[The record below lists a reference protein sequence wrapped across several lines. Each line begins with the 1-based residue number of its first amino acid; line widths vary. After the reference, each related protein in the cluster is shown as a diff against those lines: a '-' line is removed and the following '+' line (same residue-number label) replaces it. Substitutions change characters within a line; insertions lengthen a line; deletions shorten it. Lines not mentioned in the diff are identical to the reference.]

1 MTKLLAVEPEKA
13 LSQDVIR
20 FSTIPVNAYQKSV
33 KEEQSRYSTE
43 DFLDIWRDMCAIRE
57 FETILNEIKLKGAYR
72 GVAYDHAG
80 PAHLSIGQEAAA
92 VGMAFSLTPDD
103 HIFGSHRSHGE
114 ILAKAFSAIRQ
125 LGEPQLL
132 EIMRAYRDGAVLGP
146 VERGFS
152 GSVRDL
158 ATRFFVYGA
167 YSEIFARET
176 GFNRGLGGS
185 MHAFFTPFGIY
196 PNNAIVGG
204 SGSIA
209 PGAALYKRVNRRP
222 GIVVANIGDA
232 SFGCGPVWEGITFA
246 SMDQYRKLWDQAL
259 GGGLPIIFNCMDNFY
274 GMGGQPN
281 GETMAC
287 EFIARIGAGVNP
299 EQMHAER
306 INGYDP
312 LAVIDAFKRKK
323 EILLRGKGPVLLD
336 TITYRFSGHSPSDA
350 SSYRSKEEVEHWQAA
365 DSIGAYRERLV
376 EAGAVSTDALDRAQ
390 LEIQETV
397 FAMFRLAADLEA
409 SPRLAFDSE
418 LVGEVMYSN
427 RHVERFDD
435 RPSELLQ
442 DLADNPRV
450 KQIQGKVRTAFQDG
464 KPVPKMKV
472 FNIRDAIF
480 EALLHRFAIDPTMV
494 AFGEENRD
502 WGGAFAV
509 YRGLTEALPYHR
521 LFNAPIS
528 EAGIVG
534 AAVGYGMEGGRAV
547 AELLA
552 AADGG
557 DDDAVAE
564 LMYSDF
570 MGRAGDE
577 LFNQLAKWQA
587 MSAGMLTLPVVVRI
601 SVGAKYGAQHSQDFT
616 ALTNHIPGLKVVYP
630 VTPYDA
636 KGMMNAALA
645 GTDPVLFFESQK
657 LYDIGETFQTAGV
670 PEAYYEIELGL
681 PSVKRTGAD
690 LTMVTFGPALYT
702 AIAAADE
709 LRDHFDLSTEV
720 IDLRSANPLDYGLLV
735 ESVRKTGKVLLV
747 SDAVERGGVM
757 QTVASTLTQLCFD
770 DLDAPPVVVGSRNW
784 ITPAPELEEMFF
796 PQPAWLLDAVHE
808 QILPLRGYRP
818 AGNRTRGELLR
829 RARLGV

>member
-1 MTKLLAVEPEKA
+1 VTKLLEIKPEQE
-13 LSQDVIR
+13 LSPDVIH
-20 FSTIPVNAYQKSV
+20 FDDIPVNAYRRTPA
-33 KEEQSRYSTE
+33 EELSRYAVA
-43 DFLDIWRDMCAIRE
+43 DFLEIWRNMCAIRE

-72 GVAYDHAG
+72 GVTYDHAG

-114 ILAKAFSAIRQ
+114 ILAKGFSAIRQ
-125 LGEPQLL
+125 VGEEQLMA
-132 EIMRAYRDGAVLGP
+132 IMRAYREGAVLGP
-146 VERGFS
+146 VEERYS

-158 ATRFFVYGA
+158 ATRFFIYGA
-167 YSEIFARET
+167 YSELFARET

-185 MHAFFTPFGIY
+185 MHAFFAPFGIY

-246 SMDQYRKLWDQAL
+246 SMDQYRKLWDPAL

-274 GMGGQPN
+274 GMGGQPQ
-281 GETMAC
+281 GETMGC

-306 INGYDP
+306 VNGYDP
-312 LAVIDAFKRKK
+312 LAVIDAFRRKK
-323 EILLRGKGPVLLD
+323 EILLQGGGPVLLD
-336 TITYRFSGHSPSDA
+336 TITYRYSGHSPSDA
-350 SSYRSKEEVEHWQAA
+350 SSYRSKEELERWQAV
-365 DSIGAYRERLV
+365 DSIRSYRERMV
-376 EAGAVSTDALDRAQ
+376 ASGAVDGDALDQAEH
-390 LEIQETV
+390 EIQELV
-397 FAMFRLAADLEA
+397 FSMFQLAADLEV
-409 SPRLAFDSE
+409 SPRLSLSSE
-418 LVGEVMYSN
+418 LVGEVMFSN
-427 RHVERFDD
+427 RRVEKFDE
-435 RPSELLQ
+435 RKPELLQ
-442 DLADNPRV
+442 DLAENPRV
-450 KQIQGKVRTAFQDG
+450 KQIRDKVRTALDQDG

-480 EALLHRFAIDPTMV
+480 EALLHRFAIDSTMI

-528 EAGIVG
+528 EAGIIG
-534 AAVGYGMEGGRAV
+534 AAVGYGMEGGRV
-547 AELLA
+547 
-552 AADGG
+552 
-557 DDDAVAE
+557 VAE
-564 LMYSDF
+564 LMYADF
-570 MGRAGDE
+570 IGRAGDE
-577 LFNQLAKWQA
+577 LFNQLSKWQA
-587 MSAGMLTLPVVVRI
+587 MSAGQLTMPVVVRI

-616 ALTNHIPGLKVVYP
+616 ALTAHIPGLKVVFP

-645 GTDPVLFFESQK
+645 GTDPVVFFESQK
-657 LYDIGETFQTAGV
+657 LYDIGEMFQTAGV
-670 PEAYYEIELGL
+670 PEGYYEIDLSL
-681 PSVKRTGAD
+681 PSVKRTGSD
-690 LTMVTFGPALYT
+690 LTVISFGPALYT
-702 AIAAADE
+702 AIAAADQLAE
-709 LRDHFDLSTEV
+709 RFGLSTEV

-735 ESVRKTGKVLLV
+735 DSVRKTGKVLLI
-747 SDAVERGGVM
+747 SEAVERGGVM
-757 QTVASTLTQLCFD
+757 QTVASTLTQVCFD
-770 DLDAPPVVVGSRNW
+770 DLDGPPVVVGSRNW
-784 ITPAPELEEMFF
+784 ITPAPELETMFF
-796 PQPAWLLDAVHE
+796 PQATWLLDAIHE
-808 QILPLRGYRP
+808 QILPLKGYRP
-818 AGNRTRGELLR
+818 GGNRTGGELIR